1 MLQTP
6 ALIMACYA
14 SLSLILP
21 LKIRLFYKI
30 LGVGIIF
37 LCALKYHFYARMG
50 GILSPDLPSWL
61 IVIMEAAFGS
71 LIIGSFICLIKDLL
85 FVLLFILR
93 KCSLIKLKL
102 NLFRLNVCV
111 IIFALI
117 FGFYGTCMQFFT
129 PHINHET
136 IEIKNLDKD
145 FDGFKIAQLSDLH
158 VGPLL
163 KHEFMQKVVAAV
175 NNEEVDLTVITGD
188 LVDGRVEKL
197 INEFRSLKDI
207 KSPHGV
213 LAVTGNHEYYSGSYA
228 WIKALENFNVRF
240 LQNEHVN
247 LHKGNGTLTVGGI
260 NDGRSYGNELDKVFA
275 DAGKHTRVF
284 LAHKPKDGVKA
295 VDADLI
301 LTGHT
306 HGGTMLFARSLVAD
320 YNDGFVS
327 GRYELENRV
336 MYVSNGTGIWSGFS
350 CRFLVPPEITIF
362 TLKKLKS

>member
-61 IVIMEAAFGS
+61 IVIMESAFGS
-71 LIIGSFICLIKDLL
+71 LIIGSFFCLIKDLL

-93 KCSLIKLKL
+93 KCSLIKLKPK
-102 NLFRLNVCV
+102 LFKLNVCV

-207 KSPHGV
+207 KSPYGV
-213 LAVTGNHEYYSGSYA
+213 LAVTGNHEYYSGSFA

-247 LHKGNGTLTVGGI
+247 LHT
-260 NDGRSYGNELDKVFA
+260 
-275 DAGKHTRVF
+275 
-284 LAHKPKDGVKA
+284 
-295 VDADLI
+295 
-301 LTGHT
+301 
-306 HGGTMLFARSLVAD
+306 
-320 YNDGFVS
+320 
-327 GRYELENRV
+327 
-336 MYVSNGTGIWSGFS
+336 
-350 CRFLVPPEITIF
+350 
-362 TLKKLKS
+362 